1 MLLGPVCVEL
11 YTGFLPP
18 SVNINMDETRPL
30 LEHIDNSLGHSVERP
45 LVDFDLNGDPEN
57 PMDWS
62 GAYKRGVV
70 ILLAVMA
77 FTV

>member
-1 MLLGPVCVEL
+1 
-11 YTGFLPP
+11 
-18 SVNINMDETRPL
+18 MDEGRPL
-30 LEHIDNSLGHSVERP
+30 LEHIDDGPHRP
-45 LVDFDLNGDPEN
+45 LVDFDPNGDPEN

-70 ILLAVMA
+70 SLLAVMA

>member
-1 MLLGPVCVEL
+1 
-11 YTGFLPP
+11 
-18 SVNINMDETRPL
+18 MDETRPL
-30 LEHIDNSLGHSVERP
+30 LEDIDNSLGHSVERP
-45 LVDFDLNGDPEN
+45 LVDFDPSGDPEN

-62 GAYKRGVV
+62 SAYKRGVV